1 MALTVISIWEERATN
16 RCHLINTFKRK
27 KIQITQKMTSLK
39 DIAYFPKNYI
49 KNYYLMIKQ
58 MKDLLWITGK
68 HNNIYLCNKNK
79 E

>member
-1 MALTVISIWEERATN
+1 
-16 RCHLINTFKRK
+16 
-27 KIQITQKMTSLK
+27 MTSLK